1 MSTHYHIVSI
11 PYYSNSATLFN
22 SIRSMPF
29 ACWLDSGKPNSQ
41 SGRYDIL
48 SAQPSRRWVNENGQ
62 TSISDYQY
70 TPINSTVNNVGN
82 SYNTQTTTS
91 LSSDNPFTLIKQ
103 ASESLIQAHA
113 SVAPPP
119 HDLPFTGGILSYFSY
134 ALGRQQLNV
143 DQQSPN
149 DCLLPDMVAGLYTW
163 AIIQDHTTA
172 CSYLVGLP
180 ECDNTLLLSIEQQ
193 INTLTPE
200 ATTDPNPDHSTTFT
214 INKLTSN
221 INRRQYHDKMATIN
235 DYIHS
240 GDCYQVNFAQ
250 RFSAAYQGDPYIAYL
265 ELREE
270 MASPFSAFIDL
281 GDKAILSFS
290 PERFLQVTDNHV
302 LTQPIKGTIARNSDP
317 IIDKT
322 NAQILKN
329 SQKNQAENVMIVD
342 LLRNDLGKSC
352 VPGSIHVPALFA
364 LESFPNVHHLVS
376 NVEGELRSD
385 KSATDLFEGCF
396 PGGSITG
403 APKKRAMEIIEEL
416 EDSQRSIYCGSI
428 AYFNSRGDMDSN
440 ITIRTIACD
449 GSTLYCWG
457 GGGIVADSDAEDEYQ
472 ESLTKIDKILRSL
485 RRFETEA
492 VHTRILD

>member
-11 PYYSNSATLFN
+11 PYHSNSATLFD
-22 SIRSMPF
+22 SIRTMPF

-62 TSISDYQY
+62 TVISDYQY
-70 TPINSTVNNVGN
+70 TANNTANHVGN
-82 SYNTQTTTS
+82 GYDTQTTTT

-103 ASESLIQAHA
+103 ASEALTQAHA
-113 SVAPPP
+113 SVTVPP
-119 HDLPFTGGILSYFSY
+119 HNLPFTGGILSYFSY
-134 ALGRQQLNV
+134 ALGRQQLKV
-143 DQQSPN
+143 DQQSPS

-163 AIIQDHTTA
+163 AIIQDHQTS

-180 ECDNTLLLSIEQQ
+180 ECDNALLISIEKQ
-193 INTLTPE
+193 ICAL
-200 ATTDPNPDHSTTFT
+200 ATTAHVSNSTTFS

-235 DYIHS
+235 DYIHA

-250 RFSAAYQGDPYIAYL
+250 RFSATYQGDPYIAYL

-290 PERFLQVTDNHV
+290 PERFLQVTGNHV
-302 LTQPIKGTIARNSDP
+302 LTQPIKGTIARDNDP
-317 IIDKT
+317 TLDKD
-322 NAQILKN
+322 NAEQLKD
-329 SQKNQAENVMIVD
+329 SKKNQAENVMIVD

-376 NVEGELRSD
+376 NVEGELCTD

-472 ESLTKIDKILRSL
+472 ESLTKIDKILRAL
-485 RRFETEA
+485 RRFEIEA
-492 VHTRILD
+492 VNTPVLD